1 MYDRGPLQ
9 SALSRTRRGIVRV
22 PVPETVAPIRRAA
35 ASALSPDERERAT
48 RVALRLHGDLRR
60 LVQALPEG
68 VRGGSALARHLGIAR
83 NTCQR
88 ICHAIQEPEADLET
102 LIRLPGVRG
111 LEQFLERVRRK
122 GAPGEAVDLGEASV
136 AQFARLVD
144 ELAGSHAKLIDRLE
158 VSTRPDEDDQA
169 EALRKRMDLYAA
181 AVGVTG
187 RRGRTAVCLNIF
199 HEVDDLLERIAVDGM
214 VGSVVRPG
222 GMPMAI
228 LGGDTLRAEG
238 ERSDIRLLDDAP
250 ARGRTPA
257 AILEEF
263 STTPLPEVTGRGA
276 HGELLQVIDPD
287 RLEGETEFDLMIARR
302 MTGPARDADT
312 GAFALEQSWYLV
324 NCPSRSLVFD
334 VYLHEKLERKVRPA
348 VDAMMWYPHLSVPGS
363 DRWISRFP
371 GQGVKLQLLGRGV
384 GSAGTP
390 TWDRHAELSR
400 WIFDRVGLPDRE
412 FFGFRCEVDYP
423 IWRAGYCITFEPAD
437 EGVT

>member
-1 MYDRGPLQ
+1 MSDRGPLQ

-22 PVPETVAPIRRAA
+22 PVPETAAPIRRAT
-35 ASALSPDERERAT
+35 ASALSPDERERAA

-60 LVQALPEG
+60 IVQALPEG
-68 VRGGSALARHLGIAR
+68 VRGGSALARHLGVAR

-111 LEQFLERVRRK
+111 LEQFLELVRGK
-122 GAPGEAVDLGEASV
+122 GAPGEAVDLAEASV
-136 AQFARLVD
+136 AQFARLVE

-158 VSTRPDEDDQA
+158 VSTRPAEDDDA
-169 EALRKRMDLYAA
+169 EALRRRMDLYAA

-199 HEVDDLLERIAVDGM
+199 HEVDNILERIAVDGM

-228 LGGDTLRAEG
+228 SGGDTLRVD
-238 ERSDIRLLDDAP
+238 RDQHDFRLLDDAS

-276 HGELLQVIDPD
+276 RGQLLQVIDPD

-302 MTGPARDADT
+302 STGPAYDEQT
-312 GAFALEQSWYLV
+312 GAFALDQSWYLV
-324 NCPSRSLVFD
+324 NCPTRALVFD

-348 VDAMMWYPHLSVPGS
+348 VDAMMWYPDLTIPGS
-363 DRWISRFP
+363 ERWISRFP
-371 GQGVKLQLLGRGV
+371 GQGVKLQMLGRGV

-390 TWDRHAELSR
+390 AWDRHAELSR
-400 WIFDRVGLPDRE
+400 WIFDRVGLSDRE
-412 FFGFRCEVDYP
+412 FFGFRCEVEYP
-423 IWRAGYCITFEPAD
+423 IWRAGYCISYEPAD
-437 EGVT
+437 AGEA